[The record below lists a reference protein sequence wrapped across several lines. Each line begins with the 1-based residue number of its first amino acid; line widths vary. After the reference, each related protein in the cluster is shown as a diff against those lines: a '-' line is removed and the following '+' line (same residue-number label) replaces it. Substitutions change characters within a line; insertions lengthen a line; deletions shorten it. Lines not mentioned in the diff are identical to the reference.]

1 MMDKIIVKK
10 YDEVYNKIECD
21 PGVAM
26 ELADQFTFEVPGAK
40 FMPTVRNKVWDG
52 KIRLF
57 NPLTCTL
64 YAGLNEYVEKF
75 CQSRNYEYETEGLEN
90 DKEFSVHEAKKLI
103 GQMAI
108 TKEPRDYQIDA
119 YVHAVRKKRAL
130 LLSPTASGKS
140 LIIYMLTRHYA
151 TNTLIIV
158 PTTSLVHQMASDFVD
173 YGLKGD
179 IIHKI
184 MGGLEKETNKPIVIS
199 TWQSLFK
206 LPKKWFDKFNLVI
219 GDESHLFK
227 SKSLTTIMTNL
238 TSCQHRF
245 GFTGTLDGTQTNRM
259 VLEGLFGPVKKVTTT
274 SELMKKGTV
283 AELKIKA
290 LVLKYPDH
298 VRKEVSKM
306 DYQAELDLIVTNQ
319 SRNKFIKNLVLSL
332 TGNTIVFFNFVEKHG
347 RVMYDMIK
355 SEADDRQIFFI
366 SGDVSADERERIRH
380 AVESSTDCIIL
391 ASSGTTS
398 TGTNII
404 NLQNIVFT
412 SPSKSRIR
420 NLQSIGRGL
429 RKSGDK
435 LSATLYDIADDLS
448 WKSKKNHTI
457 LHFLERIKIYSSE
470 SFDYKIYPIDLK

>member
-1 MMDKIIVKK
+1 MDKIIVKK

-40 FMPTVRNKVWDG
+40 FMPAVRNKVWDG
-52 KIRLF
+52 KIRIF

-90 DKEFSVHEAKKLI
+90 DKEFSVHEAKRLI
-103 GQMAI
+103 EKMAL

-119 YVHAVRKKRAL
+119 YVHAVRKRRAL

-206 LPKKWFDKFNLVI
+206 LPKKWFDRFNLVI

-259 VLEGLFGPVKKVTTT
+259 VLEGLFGPVRKVTTT

-290 LVLKYPDH
+290 LVLKYPDY

-347 RVMYDMIK
+347 RVMHDMIK
-355 SEADDRQIFFI
+355 SEAGDRPIFFI

-380 AVESSTDCIIL
+380 TVESSTDCIIL

>member
-1 MMDKIIVKK
+1 MDKIIVKK
-10 YDEVYNKIECD
+10 FNEVYNKIDSE
-21 PGVAM
+21 PGIIM
-26 ELADQFTFEVPGAK
+26 ELAQKFTFEVPGAK
-40 FMPTVRNKVWDG
+40 FMPAVRNKVWDG
-52 KIRLF
+52 KVRLLH
-57 NPLTCTL
+57 PLICLL
-64 YAGLNEYVEKF
+64 YAGLNDYVEKF

-90 DKEFSVHEAKKLI
+90 DEEFSIHEAKKLI
-103 GQMAI
+103 EKMTL

-119 YVHAVRKKRAL
+119 YVHAVRKRRAL

-140 LIIYMLTRHYA
+140 LIIYMLTRHYS

-184 MGGLEKETNKPIVIS
+184 MGGIEKETNKPIVIS

-206 LPKKWFDKFNLVI
+206 LPKKWFDRFNLVI
-219 GDESHLFK
+219 GDEAHLYK

-245 GFTGTLDGTQTNRM
+245 GFTGTLDGALTNRM
-259 VLEGLFGPVKKVTTT
+259 VLEGLFGPVRKVTTT

-283 AELKIKA
+283 AELRIKA
-290 LVLKYPDH
+290 LVLKYSDDL
-298 VRKEVSKM
+298 RKEVSKM
-306 DYQAELDLIVTNQ
+306 DYQGELDFIVTNQ
-319 SRNKFIKNLVLSL
+319 ARNKFIKNLVLSL

-347 RVMYDMIK
+347 KVMHEMLK
-355 SEADDRQIFFI
+355 QEVGTRPLFFI
-366 SGDVSADERERIRH
+366 SGDVSADKRESIRH

-435 LSATLYDIADDLS
+435 VSATLYDIADDLS